1 MRATV
6 AVPGSCGELVQG
18 VVDGGHFL
26 VTCPISWF
34 AQATVWVESRAGVFG
49 PSDRPKALRAARMVL
64 ERLGGACGLRVRLRS
79 PLPLG
84 KGMASSTADI
94 AATAAAAARAL
105 GKELSPGELA
115 SLALGI
121 EPTDGVF
128 FPGIVLFDH
137 LTGRR
142 LEFLGPAPALKVLI
156 VDPGGEVETISF
168 NRRPEL
174 YRLNLAKEA
183 EVRKALR
190 LVREGMAEGDVV
202 KVAKGATL
210 SALANQAILP
220 KPELD
225 TVLDIAVSCGALGVN
240 VAHSGTVMG
249 VLYRDGEADPEELKT
264 KVLERFPYVRFSCA
278 GLVDGGVY
286 PVASESADSEG
297 GASPDRKRDLR
308 KASRSSLVLGG
319 SR

>member
-1 MRATV
+1 
-6 AVPGSCGELVQG
+6 

-34 AQATVWVESRAGVFG
+34 AEATVWVESRPGVFG
-49 PSDRPKALRAARMVL
+49 LSDRPKALEAARMVL

-105 GKELSPGELA
+105 GKELSPGEVA

-210 SALANQAILP
+210 SALANQLILP
-220 KPELD
+220 KPELEPLIKV
-225 TVLDIAVSCGALGVN
+225 TASCGALGVN

-249 VLYRDGEADPEELKT
+249 VLYRDGEADLEELESR
-264 KVLERFPYVRFSCA
+264 VRERFPYVRLSYA
-278 GLVDGGVY
+278 ELVDGGIY
-286 PVASESADSEG
+286 PLSPRTANSDG
-297 GASPDRKRDLR
+297 GASSERKRALR
-308 KASRSSLVLGG
+308 KATRSSLVLGG